1 MARSGAITATSETE
15 VGSGATDPRPL
26 FSTLE
31 NFSMKKTLIALAA
44 VAATGA
50 AFAQSSVTLYGRV
63 DASIGQSKNT
73 VTNVSTTQLFNG
85 SAGGLTGSRW
95 GMRGTE
101 DLGGGLKAMFN
112 LENRFNVDDGTTAG
126 GFLGNAYVGLTG
138 GFGTVHLGRSYNAY
152 DYTQDLVVSKN
163 LFDDTAF
170 TADRNYGNSTRSA
183 NMIKYVSPTIA
194 GFTAVASTGL
204 AEGAVGG
211 KNQNGLSVGYAAGP
225 LAVRVG
231 GQVAASGDAAAVAA
245 GYDFGVVSV
254 SGGYNQLSA
263 PNNGNDSTGF
273 SLGVNVPM
281 GAFNL
286 SAGVFSGKVETNA
299 GAKITDETQFGLGA
313 TYSLSK
319 RTRAYVGYKDSKLE
333 NARGVKTSGT
343 RLYAAGVRHDF

>member
-1 MARSGAITATSETE
+1 
-15 VGSGATDPRPL
+15 
-26 FSTLE
+26 
-31 NFSMKKTLIALAA
+31 MKKTLIALAA

-63 DASIGQSKNT
+63 DASIGQEKNT
-73 VTNVSTTQLFNG
+73 VTNVSTTKLFNG
-85 SAGGLTGSRW
+85 SEAGLTGSRW
-95 GMRGTE
+95 GVRGTE
-101 DLGGGLKAMFN
+101 DLGGGLKAVFD
-112 LENRFNVDDGTTAG
+112 LENRFNVDTGITAG

-152 DYTQDLVVSKN
+152 DYTQDLSVRDNV
-163 LFDDTAF
+163 FDSSF
-170 TADRNYGNSTRSA
+170 VADVNAGNTTRSA

-204 AEGAVGG
+204 GEGTT

-231 GQVAASGDAAAVAA
+231 GQVAASGDAVAVAA
-245 GYDFGVVSV
+245 GYNFGIASV

-263 PNNGNDSTGF
+263 PNNGNDSMGYN
-273 SLGVNVPM
+273 LGVTVPM
-281 GAFNL
+281 GAFK
-286 SAGVFSGKVETNA
+286 FSVGFASGDVETNA
-299 GAKITDETQFGLGA
+299 GVKLTEATQVGLGA

-319 RTRAYVGYKDSKLE
+319 RTTAYVGYKDSKIE